1 MADASYDVDDKD
13 SRCSMELWR
22 KIVVVNG
29 AKTEMLCDDVI
40 SNLGKT
46 IVVVVVHDFDEDDDS
61 EEHHH

>member
-1 MADASYDVDDKD
+1 
-13 SRCSMELWR
+13 MERWR

-46 IVVVVVHDFDEDDDS
+46 IVVVVVVHDFDEDDDS